1 MENKIE
7 VKNSTK
13 SLKEKL
19 YEIKFTIHNMKIKKS
34 GHNKFIGYDYYELC
48 DIQPIVNELMYE
60 KRILDSVIIDKDEAK
75 LIFEDLD
82 SNETKEIKMP
92 FKDSNLKNAQ
102 DMQNVGASITYA
114 RRYLLLMAFG
124 IVEPEQLD
132 ATQGDP
138 KFKSENKKVKEL
150 PNIAEIKNKVRSIL
164 NSLVKTGLATTSGLM
179 KKFPTIDQIRQCED
193 YDTLINLYVEVQ
205 EFVKCLREA
214 KKIKKAEP

>member
-60 KRILDSVIIDKDEAK
+60 KRILDSVIVDKDEAK

-114 RRYLLLMAFG
+114 RRYLILMAFG

-138 KFKSENKKVKEL
+138 KFKDKNEKVKEL
-150 PNIAEIKNKVRSIL
+150 PSANEIRTKIRGIL
-164 NSLVKTGLATTSGLM
+164 NSLVKDKLATTVEILQ
-179 KKFPTIDQIRQCED
+179 KFPSSDQIRQCD
-193 YDTLINLYVEVQ
+193 QYDILMQLYTEVNQFAINLRTP
-205 EFVKCLREA
+205 KN
-214 KKIKKAEP
+214 KKAEP

>member
-1 MENKIE
+1 MESKKSN
-7 VKNSTK
+7 K
-13 SLKEKL
+13 SLKRKL
-19 YEIKFTIHNMKIKKS
+19 SDISYLIHKMEIKKS
-34 GHNKFIGYDYYELC
+34 GYNKFIGYSYYELC
-48 DIQPIVNELMYE
+48 DIQPVVNELLHE
-60 KRILDSVIIDKDEAK
+60 EGILASVVANEHEAK

-82 SNETKEIKMP
+82 SDDTKEITMP

-193 YDTLINLYVEVQ
+193 YDTLMNLYVEVQ
-205 EFVKCLREA
+205 EFAKCLREA